1 MDGFSGQDGAPYR
14 SLAMT
19 DNNPRTSPFSEE
31 SANLFV
37 VAAILTS
44 GTGGGPKS
52 PETII
57 NLYREMLQKL
67 RAADV
72 TL

>member
-1 MDGFSGQDGAPYR
+1 
-14 SLAMT
+14 MT
-19 DNNPRTSPFSEE
+19 DNNPRTNPFSEE

-44 GTGGGPKS
+44 GIGGGPKS
-52 PETII
+52 LDEII
-57 NLYREMLQKL
+57 DRYKQMLKKL